1 MSGGLSVKNLHKRY
15 GDFEAVRDVS
25 FEVAEGEVFGLLGP
39 NGAGKTSTVECIIG
53 LRAADAGS
61 ISVCGIDAIAQPRQ
75 VKEHIGV
82 ALQSTALQ
90 DKITPREALNL
101 FGSFYQKRHPA
112 SVLLD
117 RFSLNDKADDSF
129 NALSGGQRQRLA
141 LALAF
146 VNDPRVIFLDE
157 PTTGLDPQS
166 RRDLHSAI
174 LDLKRDGR
182 TVLLT
187 THYIEEAHQLC
198 DRIAI
203 VDHGKVIASGKP
215 DELIASAQTTPR
227 VSVRTG
233 APLELSWLR
242 SIPGVEHAEVE
253 GNTARITTAQIS
265 QTVTE
270 LFRLLE
276 SQGIELLDLHI
287 HRPSL
292 EDVFIELTGEEVR
305 DQPNARA

>member
-1 MSGGLSVKNLHKRY
+1 MASKLAISHLQKFYGSV
-15 GDFEAVRDVS
+15 EAVRDVS
-25 FEVAEGEVFGLLGP
+25 FEVDEGEIFGLLGP
-39 NGAGKTSTVECIIG
+39 NGAGKTSAVECIIG
-53 LRAADAGS
+53 LRQPDSGS
-61 ISVCGIDAIAQPRQ
+61 IQVCGIDAISQPQR
-75 VKEHIGV
+75 VKEHVGV

-90 DKITPREALNL
+90 DKITPREALKL
-101 FGSFYQKRHPA
+101 FGSFYRKQIDADELIKW
-112 SVLLD
+112 
-117 RFSLNDKADDSF
+117 FSLEEKADASFDS
-129 NALSGGQRQRLA
+129 LSGGQRQRLA
-141 LALAF
+141 LAMAF
-146 VNDPRVIFLDE
+146 VNDPEVIFLDE

-203 VDHGKVIASGKP
+203 VDHGKVIAAGKP

-233 APLELSWLR
+233 APLELSRLR

-292 EDVFIELTGEEVR
+292 EDVFIELTGQEVR
-305 DQPNARA
+305 DQANSRA